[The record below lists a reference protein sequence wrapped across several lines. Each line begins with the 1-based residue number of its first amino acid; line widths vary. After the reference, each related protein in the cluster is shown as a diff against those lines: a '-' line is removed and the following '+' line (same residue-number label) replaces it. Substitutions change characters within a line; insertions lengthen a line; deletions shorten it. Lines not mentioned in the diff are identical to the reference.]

1 MVIKFFWPNDINH
14 STNCADKNIWLFDK
28 VDFFLFII
36 YMLLNFKVFI
46 YSRSPIILWS
56 TDIHNALI

>member
-1 MVIKFFWPNDINH
+1 MFQIKIFH
-14 STNCADKNIWLFDK
+14 E

-46 YSRSPIILWS
+46 PIILWS
-56 TDIHNALI
+56 TDIQNALI